1 MELWDEGE
9 SNDFYLDE
17 DLMERG
23 RMSKCKRNK
32 RRNVDGDFFLMV
44 MSIDVCLL

>member
-23 RMSKCKRNK
+23 RVSECKRNNI
-32 RRNVDGDFFLMV
+32 RNVDGDLFLV
-44 MSIDVCLL
+44 VVSIDVCLL